1 MLKKIKN
8 LIDSGRE
15 GLGWDFKQQFHDN
28 NASLVHDIICLANS
42 EYDGDRYIIFGVSD
56 EFKVVGITNDKPV
69 RKQAEIVDLL
79 RNIHF
84 AENNTPEIQLEHLHI
99 EDKEIAVLSISN
111 TRYRPYY
118 LSRDY
123 IVGKKTVRAGVIYS
137 RTEDSNTPLDRC
149 SSPEA
154 IKKMWRER
162 FGLDLS
168 PLDRFIHILPDADKW
183 NSDGISKAFY
193 YPDPIFSMEIE
204 REEKTTLG
212 HFWWQNTEH
221 EKTSRL
227 KYNLKYHD
235 KILKTI
241 EVSYYYSESL
251 FFPAPENETIAYPD
265 NFHGPCSDFYA
276 DIFFFKKNTLKH
288 SLLMYL
294 YKSYNQSPELPLT
307 SPAKPPIIKLPF
319 LILNNDKELDN
330 LKEIAIRNFNQFTAS
345 VKQNSRDEKTRM
357 QIEKEFS
364 WWIFNLD
371 TGM

>member
-1 MLKKIKN
+1 MLKKIKD

-28 NASLVHDIICLANS
+28 NASLVHDILCLANS
-42 EYDGDRYIIFGVSD
+42 EYDDDRYIIFGVND
-56 EFKVVGITNDKPV
+56 DFKVVGLPDDKPI

-84 AENNTPEIQLEHLHI
+84 AENNTPHVQLEYI
-99 EDKEIAVLSISN
+99 SIDSKEIAVLCIN
-111 TRYRPYY
+111 KTRCRPYY

-123 IVGKKTVRAGVIYS
+123 IIGKKIVRAGVIYS

-154 IKKMWRER
+154 IKKMWQER

-168 PLDRFIHILPDADKW
+168 PLDRFIHILPDSDKW
-183 NSDGISKAFY
+183 DSDGVSKAFY
-193 YPDPIFSMEIE
+193 YPDPIFSLEIE
-204 REEKTTLG
+204 NEVQTSHG

-221 EKTSRL
+221 EKTTKL

-235 KILKTI
+235 KILKSI
-241 EVSYYYSESL
+241 DVFYYYSESL
-251 FFPAPENETIAYPD
+251 FFPIPENETIAYPD
-265 NFHGPCSDFYA
+265 NSHGPRSNFYA

-294 YKSYNQSPELPLT
+294 YRSYNQSPELPLT
-307 SPAKPPIIKLPF
+307 SPVKPPIIRLPF
-319 LILNNDKELDN
+319 LIFSNDKELDDF
-330 LKEIAIRNFNQFTAS
+330 KEIAIRNLNQFTAS
-345 VKQNSRDEKTRM
+345 INQNCHDEKTRM

-364 WWIFNLD
+364 WWLFNLN
-371 TGM
+371 TGI